1 MRKYYA
7 CVKGHME
14 NLVSF
19 YVGITTNLLQEVRK
33 MKKRKRH
40 IRKCIKHALKV
51 VAMTI
56 LGAIIVST
64 FIYGMFMYHGTQLE
78 RYNDPAYCEVRGN

>member
-7 CVKGHME
+7 CVKGHRE

-19 YVGITTNLLQEVRK
+19 YMGITTNLLQEVRK
-33 MKKRKRH
+33 MKKRKRL
-40 IRKCIKHALKV
+40 RPFIKNALKV

-56 LGAIIVST
+56 FGAIILAT
-64 FIYGMFMYHGTQLE
+64 FIYGMFMYHGTMTE
-78 RYNDPAYCEVRGN
+78 RYADPAYCEVRGN